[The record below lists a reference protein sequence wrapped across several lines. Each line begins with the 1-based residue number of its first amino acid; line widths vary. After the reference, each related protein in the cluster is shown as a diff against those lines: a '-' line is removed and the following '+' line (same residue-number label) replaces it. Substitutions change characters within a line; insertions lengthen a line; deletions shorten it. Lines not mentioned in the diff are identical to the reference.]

1 MLTMKQKG
9 FTLVELI
16 VVLAILAVLSAIM
29 VPSLTGYIDKAK
41 NTQLLS
47 IARSVYTAAQIEV
60 SEAYARGPMEV
71 KSATN
76 TTDSPAVGNF
86 PSIRNIVENSEMKDW
101 GFAGQDYVDYKEGNT
116 VKYFVNG
123 FGFQNNNNAKYHFKV
138 LVSKDGKIE
147 QLSICSGD
155 KVATLKDGEFVVT
168 GSKCTDGHSSSTLFN
183 YIFINF
189 DIKHEIRYSKIFNG
203 TVRN

>member
-1 MLTMKQKG
+1 MKQKG

-16 VVLAILAVLSAIM
+16 VVLAILAVLAAIM

-41 NTQLLS
+41 NTQLIS
-47 IARSVYTAAQIEV
+47 IARSVYTAAQVEV

-123 FGFQNNNNAKYHFKV
+123 FGFQNNNNAKYQFKG

-147 QLSICSGD
+147 QLSVCSGD
-155 KVATLKDGEFVVT
+155 KIATLKDDEFEVT
-168 GSKCTDGHSSSTLFN
+168 ASKCKDGHKTSTLFN
-183 YIFINF
+183 YIFINY
-189 DIKHEIRYSKIFNG
+189 DTNHEERYSDIFYG
-203 TVRN
+203 TIR